1 MRRIKQAQPSAALIV
16 AVIALVAALGGGAV
30 AGVAVT
36 SLNKQDKKQVKKI
49 SKKQGKK
56 QGKKQAKKQIGK
68 QFPVESSQIADG
80 AVGGP
85 QIASNSIDDSKLTD
99 LDLFGDSFVTAP
111 VDDQTDKEF
120 GPGQAAA
127 PKVPLFSKGQLSVY
141 GKCFETQTPETYAT
155 VSVETSAAGAILG
168 ATDTPDPEPSP
179 PGSSSAFKTR
189 TAWLDGDPEF
199 LDPDTDE
206 LDRTVGLASVG
217 SGSFQSRDLTRV
229 SFSAMSPDGT
239 AVNGLL
245 SLAVGTAG
253 VYGSEQTC
261 LFGGFGIG

>member
-1 MRRIKQAQPSAALIV
+1 MRRIKRTKPSAALIV
-16 AVIALVAALGGGAV
+16 AVVALVAALGGGAV

-36 SLNKQDKKQVKKI
+36 SLNKKETKKVRKI
-49 SKKQGKK
+49 A
-56 QGKKQAKKQIGK
+56 KKQAKKLDKKIELTPGQIT
-68 QFPVESSQIADG
+68 
-80 AVGGP
+80 
-85 QIASNSIDDSKLTD
+85 SNSIDDSKLTD
-99 LDLFGDSFVTAP
+99 LDLFGDAFVTAP
-111 VDDQTDKEF
+111 VSDQTDKEF
-120 GPGQAAA
+120 GPGQVAA

-155 VSVETSAAGAILG
+155 VSVETSAPGAILG

-217 SGSFQSRDLTRV
+217 SGSFQSKDLTRA
-229 SFSAMSPDGT
+229 SFTAMSPDGT
-239 AVNGLL
+239 AINGLM
-245 SLAVGTAG
+245 SMAVGTG
-253 VYGSEQTC
+253 GIFGSGTGC
-261 LFGGFGIG
+261 LFSGFGIG